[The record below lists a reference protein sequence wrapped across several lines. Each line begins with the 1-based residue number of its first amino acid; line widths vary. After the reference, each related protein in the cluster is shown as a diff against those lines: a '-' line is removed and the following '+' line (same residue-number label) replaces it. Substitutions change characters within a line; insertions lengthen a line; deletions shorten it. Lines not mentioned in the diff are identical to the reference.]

1 MQNIIEL
8 KSISELL
15 QYFTGEIT
23 TTTATKKYACTGIGT
38 GLAAGDV
45 VLFAGF
51 DQSGSNGEKTLVT
64 VAANEITVSETI
76 GTGETKAGCTL
87 KQALY
92 TAWED
97 ASFYT
102 HITGTGYVVGGDCTV
117 TQQFRYSSAGNIFSA
132 TAQTLT
138 AGTAAAITAIAV
150 PSLQWRCKFALTG
163 TADLTV
169 AEVRLFGVT
178 P

>member
-1 MQNIIEL
+1 MQNIVEL

-38 GLAAGDV
+38 GLTAGEI
-45 VLFAGF
+45 VLFSVF
-51 DQSGSNGEKTLVT
+51 DQTSSNGEKTLAT

-76 GTGETKAGCTL
+76 GTGETKAGAKL
-87 KQALY
+87 HQIYY

-102 HITGTGYVVGGDCTV
+102 HITGTGYVVGANCTV
-117 TQQFRYSSAGNIFSA
+117 TQQFRYSSAGNILSA
-132 TAQTLT
+132 SAQTLT
-138 AGTAAAITAIAV
+138 AGTAAAITAVAV
-150 PSLQWRCKFALTG
+150 PSLQWRCRFALTG
-163 TADLTV
+163 DADLTV